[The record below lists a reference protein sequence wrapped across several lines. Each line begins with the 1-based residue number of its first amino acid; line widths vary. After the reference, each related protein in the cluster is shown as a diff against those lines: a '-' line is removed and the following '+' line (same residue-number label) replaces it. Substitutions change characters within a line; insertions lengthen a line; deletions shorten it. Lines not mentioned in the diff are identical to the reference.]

1 MEADTP
7 NTCSSLKLIP
17 CRTPCL
23 LPSPASNGAYIRC
36 PCGKELASS
45 PRIPAQSL
53 QKATG
58 KPSGSPAWQTQDQ
71 PKVNAFFCPQDLP
84 VASRATPAFWNRTR
98 GKKGAADPKDG
109 GTHFQELPPSPPLS
123 TGLLFPLHLAL
134 PGPPC
139 RASLQGCQQPPAS
152 KAPRP
157 R

>member
-1 MEADTP
+1 MLILKTHPLQDSMLTSVSSIQRCLHQVPLWEGAGLISPNPCPESPKSYREALWE
-7 NTCSSLKLIP
+7 S
-17 CRTPCL
+17 CL
-23 LPSPASNGAYIRC
+23 AKSG
-36 PCGKELASS
+36 
-45 PRIPAQSL
+45 PAQS
-53 QKATG
+53 QC
-58 KPSGSPAWQTQDQ
+58 
-71 PKVNAFFCPQDLP
+71 FFCPQDLP

-157 R
+157 S